1 MSNQLNYNEEMQEL
15 FLRFMVSDGDI
26 IARVNN
32 IVQPYMFDRQF
43 RNVVLYKG
51 SCK

>member
-32 IVQPYMFDRQF
+32 IVQPICLIDNLEMWF
-43 RNVVLYKG
+43 LL
-51 SCK
+51 